1 MIAVAR
7 LIHRLDDEQAWRALA
22 PTLGF
27 GEETRWDAGPG
38 LASGDATA
46 EDEARAA
53 ALRAGLA
60 GSGHARTAGLFD
72 AGTVAAM
79 ADAIGALRREGLH
92 PISSSPTTPRGGFS
106 GASRPSCRARSATR
120 WTCSP
125 TSGPG
130 TSTPAVMRA
139 DGRRTVAGTWTC
151 AGRTDCLPSSTRGF
165 RSRRRR
171 LGTRAC
177 TSCRSTKKSCMAR
190 RARAPAVRP
199 PGGARRIDRAGRR
212 PRLERQC
219 PSLGR
224 RDRQDRRLPADQRF
238 LFPRAARLARRG
250 ASAGPGADGRRP
262 ARSHRRAG
270 GAVRGSRGSPRRRA
284 VAAPLADGVG
294 RHSHRHAPARRP
306 ARSGRRPSKVTTPR
320 RAPR

>member
-92 PISSSPTTPRGGFS
+92 PIFVFAYDAPWRLLGRIAPLVSRALGDPVDVLADFWAWHVDPRRDAGGWSPHRGWYVDVRGEDGLPSLVNTWISLSSATPRNACMHVVPLDEDPAWP
-106 GASRPSCRARSATR
+106 GALERRPF
-120 WTCSP
+120 
-125 TSGPG
+125 
-130 TSTPAVMRA
+130 
-139 DGRRTVAGTWTC
+139 D
-151 AGRTDCLPSSTRGF
+151 L
-165 RSRRRR
+165 
-171 LGTRAC
+171 
-177 TSCRSTKKSCMAR
+177 
-190 RARAPAVRP
+190 
-199 PGGARRIDRAGRR
+199 RAGRAVSTEPGDVLAWSANVLHWGGATDKTADS
-212 PRLERQC
+212 PRI
-219 PSLGR
+219 S
-224 RDRQDRRLPADQRF
+224 ASF
-238 LFPRAARLARRG
+238 SLARRG
-250 ASAGPGADGRRP
+250 WPGAGRALAPVLTVEDRLDLIAEQVALYGGLEARP
-262 ARSHRRAG
+262 GAEPSPLHSLTEWAAIRTGMRRLAGRPGAAG
-270 GAVRGSRGSPRRRA
+270 GPQ
-284 VAAPLADGVG
+284 
-294 RHSHRHAPARRP
+294 
-306 ARSGRRPSKVTTPR
+306 K
-320 RAPR
+320 